1 MNFALSEELL
11 ALQARVRH
19 FITTEIIP
27 MENDPRQTSH
37 GPSAELRQALV
48 EKARAHG
55 LLTPH
60 ASREMGGLGLSHIAK
75 SVIFEEAAYSPLGPT
90 AMNIHAPDEGNI
102 HLMEVVA
109 SEAQKD
115 RWLRPL
121 VQGHIRSCFAMTE
134 PSPGAGSD
142 PSMLQTTA
150 VRDGDDYLIN
160 GQKWLI
166 TGAEGASFAI
176 IMARMEDGSA
186 TMFLTDTDRPGF
198 ILERMMDSLDSC
210 FTGGHAV
217 LRFENLRV
225 PASDVLGEIGKG
237 FRYAQVRLAPARL
250 THCMRWLGQARR
262 AHDVACAYASRRESF
277 GKKLGEYQGV
287 GFMLA
292 DNEMDLL
299 TTRLAVQHCAWV
311 LDQGERGNFESS
323 MAKVI
328 SSEGIWRVIDRC
340 VQVLGGQ
347 GVTSEAIV
355 DRIFRDA
362 RGFRIYDGPN
372 EVHRMSLARKI
383 LARAEEGK
391 QQ

>member
-1 MNFALSEELL
+1 MNFALSADLL
-11 ALQARVRH
+11 ALQARVRE
-19 FITTEIIP
+19 FIANEIVP
-27 MENDPRQTSH
+27 LEGDPRQTSH
-37 GPSAELRQALV
+37 GPTAELRDELV
-48 EKARAHG
+48 AKARAHG

-60 ASREMGGLGLSHIAK
+60 ASTQMGGLGLTHIAK
-75 SVIFEEAAYSPLGPT
+75 AIIFEEAAYSPLGPT

-109 SEAQKD
+109 TEAQKD

-121 VQGHIRSCFAMTE
+121 VQGLIRSCFAMTE

-142 PSMLQTTA
+142 PSMLMTTA

-160 GQKWLI
+160 GRKWLI

-176 IMARMEDGSA
+176 IMARTEDGNA
-186 TMFLTDTDRPGF
+186 TMFLTDTDAPGF
-198 ILERMMDSLDSC
+198 ILERMMDSLDTC
-210 FTGGHAV
+210 FTGGHCV

-225 PASDVLGEIGKG
+225 PASHVLGEVGKG

-262 AHDVACAYASRRESF
+262 AHEVACSYAGKRESF
-277 GKKLGEYQGV
+277 GKRLGEHQGV

-292 DNEMDLL
+292 DNEMDLH
-299 TTRLAVQHCAWV
+299 TTRLAIWHCAWV

-328 SSEGIWRVIDRC
+328 SSEGIWRVIDRS

-383 LARAEEGK
+383 LSRVEGGAL
-391 QQ
+391 